1 MMAKPNKREQK
12 VSRAMFRG
20 LAAVMTVAVV
30 GVVVGVLARS
40 SGNSFLSGMQSGMM
54 AGLPWVVLAMVWGG
68 YRQMDEYAK
77 LNMLRAA
84 SVSFAALM
92 LLARTYFPLEQALK
106 LPPMPLWIL
115 WVVGWATWG
124 VTLGVVSRSRGE

>member
-92 LLARTYFPLEQALK
+92 LLAMTYFPLEQALK

-124 VTLGVVSRSRGE
+124 VTLGVVSRSRGD